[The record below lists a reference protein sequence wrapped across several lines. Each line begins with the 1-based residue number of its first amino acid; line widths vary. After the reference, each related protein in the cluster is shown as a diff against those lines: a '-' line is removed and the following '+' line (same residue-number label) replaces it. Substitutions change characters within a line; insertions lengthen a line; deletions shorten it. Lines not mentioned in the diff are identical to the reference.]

1 VDRIEVA
8 HFQDDK
14 ALADFAVEKWFC
26 LIEAAFHQGRAHC
39 VALSGGR
46 IAQQFFV
53 RAAQQSRDSSLPLHH
68 VHFFWADERCVP
80 PTDRESNFFLAWH
93 GLLQPFGIP
102 LEQIHRILGEEDPSV
117 AVAKAEAEMA
127 KVVRNKSGRIPVLD
141 LILLGMGEDG
151 HVASLF
157 PGSVAEATSDDSI
170 YRAVV
175 GPKPPP
181 KRITLTYRAIG
192 VAHEVWVLISGL
204 GKEAALNNSLQP
216 DGTTPL
222 ARVCQA
228 RGRTLIL
235 TDLHDK

>member
-1 VDRIEVA
+1 VDRVEVA
-8 HFQDDK
+8 HFQSDK
-14 ALADFAVEKWFC
+14 ALADFTVDKWFC
-26 LIEAAFHQGRAHC
+26 LIQAAFHHGRAHC

-53 RAAQQSRDSSLPLHH
+53 RAVHQSTASSIPFHH

-80 PTDRESNFFLAWH
+80 PTDSESNFLLAWH
-93 GLLQPFGIP
+93 SLLRPLGIP
-102 LEQIHRILGEEDPSV
+102 LAQIHRIPGEEDPSR

-127 KVVRNKSGRIPVLD
+127 KVVRNEKDGIPVLD

-157 PGSVAEATSDDSI
+157 PDSVAEANSDDSI
-170 YRAVV
+170 YRAVI

-192 VAHEVWVLISGL
+192 LAEEVWVLISGL
-204 GKEAALNNSLQP
+204 GKDAALNNSLRP

-222 ARVCQA
+222 ARVCQM
-228 RGRTLIL
+228 RGQTLIL
-235 TDLHDK
+235 TDLPGK